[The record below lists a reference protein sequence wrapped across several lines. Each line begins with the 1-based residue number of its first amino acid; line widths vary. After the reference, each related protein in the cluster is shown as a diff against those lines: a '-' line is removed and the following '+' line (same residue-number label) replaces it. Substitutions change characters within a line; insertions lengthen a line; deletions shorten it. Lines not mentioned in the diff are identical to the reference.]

1 MINGVANF
9 STDGK
14 MIPDKIGV
22 SVIISNLDQINMI
35 LNSPKLE
42 LKNPLAGQ
50 IKLVDDD
57 HGNNIEI
64 HLSNNDSGTVTG
76 RNNISNQSIHVD
88 NKFGQN
94 IVNGDHNQESRDTI
108 NQLVGSSEVGEES

>member
-50 IKLVDDD
+50 IKLVNDD

-94 IVNGDHNQESRDTI
+94 IVTGDHNQESRDTI